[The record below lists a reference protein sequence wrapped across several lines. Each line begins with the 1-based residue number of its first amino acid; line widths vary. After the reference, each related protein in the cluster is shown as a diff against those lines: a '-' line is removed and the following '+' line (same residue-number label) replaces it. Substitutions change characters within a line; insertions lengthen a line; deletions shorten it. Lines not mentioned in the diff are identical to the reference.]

1 MIPWLADDNN
11 SFPDINTALE
21 EPNGLLAAGGDLSC
35 DRLISAY
42 SQGVFPWFSEED
54 PILWWSPAPRC
65 VLIPER
71 LHVSRSLAKCIRKQ
85 QFTVTFDRAFRQVI
99 HNCSELR
106 KHREGT
112 WITDEMQ
119 TAYCQLSSRGVAHSV
134 EVWQDDQLVGGL
146 YGLCIGNIFFGES
159 MFSTKTNASKV
170 AFCYLAAQLKAWNF
184 SLIDCQL
191 HSNHLQ
197 SMGAHEITRKEFQQF
212 LQDNPSPATPAQSTK
227 WSFSIS
233 SKDIC

>member
-1 MIPWLADDNN
+1 MIPWLAQDNN
-11 SFPDINTALE
+11 FFPDINSALL
-21 EPNGLLAAGGDLSC
+21 EPNGLLAAGGDLST

-42 SQGVFPWFSEED
+42 SQGIFPWFSEDD

-71 LHVSRSLAKCIRKQ
+71 LHVSRSLIKCIRKNP
-85 QFTVTFDRAFRQVI
+85 FKITFDQAFSQVI

-106 KHREGT
+106 KNREGT

-119 TAYCQLSSRGVAHSV
+119 AAYCQLSAIGVAHSV
-134 EVWQDDQLVGGL
+134 EVWQQDELVGGL

-159 MFSTKTNASKV
+159 MFSCRANASKV
-170 AFCYLAAQLKAWNF
+170 AFCYLATQLKKWDF

-191 HSNHLQ
+191 HSDHLQ
-197 SMGAHEITRKEFQQF
+197 SMGAEEISRLKFQTF
-212 LQDNPSPATPAQSTK
+212 LQHNPSPGTTADNKK

-233 SKDIC
+233 SDDIC